1 MVVACSFPGDWRR
14 TSGGPS
20 ERAKTGTEI
29 VAIRLATII
38 KAAILPM
45 SCFERFMRG
54 YLRIFPHAG
63 HEFSLVFVFG
73 LHSWHGVA
81 LGFVVKICSFQIF
94 SDRASRMI
102 AARKMRAEAPRRWK
116 MSQAVF
122 TPCQCP
128 IETRRIILRR
138 VNA

>member
-1 MVVACSFPGDWRR
+1 MVVACSFPGDWTR

-29 VAIRLATII
+29 VTIMVVIRIR
-38 KAAILPM
+38 AAILAR

-54 YLRIFPHAG
+54 YFRIFPQAG
-63 HEFSLVFVFG
+63 QVFSVVFVFG
-73 LHSWHGVA
+73 LHVGHGVV

-94 SDRASRMI
+94 SDSVSRMI

-128 IETRRIILRR
+128 IETRMIILVR
-138 VNA
+138 VNV